1 MGEPWGARSGEAG
14 RAGRDVKTGAKV
26 RQSDCALKRPP
37 DFFSFRNQSDIK
49 LFTPS
54 LFTVPSKV
62 VIMSFVIK
70 VIKLFGVQNQ
80 GKIVIYFI
88 YYYFEPKKV
97 RFSLMTL
104 MTNDI
109 MTHAVLSFPDLKS
122 AASLMLCRA
131 AI

>member
-1 MGEPWGARSGEAG
+1 MKYHREKWRRGRVGEPWGARSGEAG

-54 LFTVPSKV
+54 LFTVRSLTLPSKV

-80 GKIVIYFI
+80 GKICNISYILLF
-88 YYYFEPKKV
+88 
-97 RFSLMTL
+97 
-104 MTNDI
+104 
-109 MTHAVLSFPDLKS
+109 
-122 AASLMLCRA
+122 
-131 AI
+131 